1 MYNKGEPTM
10 PRSTFERRAYS
21 DEEIEDITSQL
32 IEELDALKKELND
45 GLNNN
50 KSAQKRARKLT
61 KAVADTAKLYRYAT
75 CNPFP
80 KPATGQGF
88 IAGYI

>member
-1 MYNKGEPTM
+1 M
-10 PRSTFERRAYS
+10 PRPTIESRAYS
-21 DEEIEDITSQL
+21 DEEIKDITQRL
-32 IEELDALKKELND
+32 IEDVIQLRIELTN

-50 KSAQKRARKLT
+50 KAAWKRARKLT
-61 KAVADTAKLYRYAT
+61 RSVAELGKQYRHMT

-80 KPATGQGF
+80 KPATGQGT